1 MLAART
7 WALIDFIV
15 EYLPR
20 PEESCAADG
29 NTALGE
35 SRNAVDHCRRNDD
48 LSRASSWLYWT
59 ARAFISVTLV
69 LNPNNAGVFMSTFS
83 DILKALPSAVEEQ
96 PPLLKNINIF
106 MAICFSLAVI
116 LAAAGWFWDKIF
128 LFYTAFVPLALL
140 PLALVLQQF
149 LEMRRQRKMFGDS
162 AGWIADWLDKRFEEE
177 KHVVSDFDKE
187 KLPELKHMLYRLDSE
202 IVTREKWM
210 EVLKPFSMLIPA
222 VLIVVASD
230 FLKVP
235 DGFQGVIKL
244 MGGAMLSG
252 FAIGAISIST
262 GIVKLRRLSS
272 TLHYA
277 VNAADQKKKP
287 EFLKVSRKR
296 NAK

>member
-1 MLAART
+1 MMTYPERRLGYT
-7 WALIDFIV
+7 G
-15 EYLPR
+15 PR
-20 PEESCAADG
+20 QA
-29 NTALGE
+29 
-35 SRNAVDHCRRNDD
+35 
-48 LSRASSWLYWT
+48 Y
-59 ARAFISVTLV
+59 ISVTLV
-69 LNPNNAGVFMSTFS
+69 PTPNNAGVFMSTFS
-83 DILKALPSAVEEQ
+83 DILKALPSAAEEQ
-96 PPLLKNINIF
+96 PPLLRHINIF

-116 LAAAGWFWDKIF
+116 LATAGWFWNMIF
-128 LFYTAFVPLALL
+128 LFYTAFIPLALL

-177 KHVVSDFDKE
+177 KDVVSNLDKE
-187 KLPELKHMLYRLDSE
+187 KLPELKHMLCRLDAE

-244 MGGAMLSG
+244 MGGALLSG

-277 VNAADQKKKP
+277 VNAADQQKKP
-287 EFLKVSRKR
+287 EVLKVSRKR
-296 NAK
+296 NVR